1 MNHIFKFIII
11 LFFLVSCSSKEEEKI
26 SVLSDKEMETQMIEA
41 YEEGLRELEK
51 GDVIYATRR
60 FNEAELL
67 YPQSEWASKS
77 ILMSAYA
84 FYSQNYYERSIFELE
99 RFISKYPKHKNID
112 YAYFLLAMNYYEN
125 IIDEKKDLEPLLLS
139 KEKFEY
145 IVKNFP
151 ETDFAQDS
159 IYKLA
164 LIQDV
169 LASKEMHIGKY
180 YLKRKKWIAA
190 INRFKTVLSDY
201 ETTVYVEEALHR
213 LVETYYKIGLVDEA
227 EKYANVLGYNYQSS
241 KWYEQSYKIFNKKYA
256 TLQDSKKD
264 KKSILKRFKSI
275 LKRQK
280 KII

>member
-1 MNHIFKFIII
+1 
-11 LFFLVSCSSKEEEKI
+11 
-26 SVLSDKEMETQMIEA
+26 METQMIEA

-112 YAYFLLAMNYYEN
+112 YAYFLLAMNHYEN

-213 LVETYYKIGLVDEA
+213 LVETYYRIGLVDEA

-241 KWYEQSYKIFNKKYA
+241 KWYEQSYKIFNKKYV
-256 TLQDSKKD
+256 TLQDTKKD

-275 LKRQK
+275 FK
-280 KII
+280 

>member
-112 YAYFLLAMNYYEN
+112 YAYFLLAMNHYEN

-227 EKYANVLGYNYQSS
+227 EKYANILGYNYQSS

-256 TLQDSKKD
+256 ILQDSKKD
-264 KKSILKRFKSI
+264 KRSILKRFKSI
-275 LKRQK
+275 FK
-280 KII
+280 

>member
-1 MNHIFKFIII
+1 MNRIFKFIII

-26 SVLSDKEMETQMIEA
+26 SVLSDKEMEIQMIEA
-41 YEEGLRELEK
+41 YEEGLRELKK

-84 FYSQNYYERSIFELE
+84 FYSQNYYDRSIFELE

-112 YAYFLLAMNYYEN
+112 YAYFLLAMNHYEN

-213 LVETYYKIGLVDEA
+213 LVETYYRIGLEA
-227 EKYANVLGYNYQSS
+227 EAKKYANVLGYNYQSS

-275 LKRQK
+275 FK
-280 KII
+280 

>member
-1 MNHIFKFIII
+1 MNHIFKFVII
-11 LFFLVSCSSKEEEKI
+11 LFFLVSCSSKEEEKV

-112 YAYFLLAMNYYEN
+112 YAYFLLAMNHYEN

-275 LKRQK
+275 FK
-280 KII
+280 

>member
-26 SVLSDKEMETQMIEA
+26 SVLSDKEMEIQMIEA
-41 YEEGLRELEK
+41 YEEGLRELKK

-112 YAYFLLAMNYYEN
+112 YAYFLLAMNHYEN

-139 KEKFEY
+139 KKKFEY

-213 LVETYYKIGLVDEA
+213 LVETYYRIGLEA
-227 EKYANVLGYNYQSS
+227 EAKKYANVLGYNYQSS

-275 LKRQK
+275 FK
-280 KII
+280 

>member
-1 MNHIFKFIII
+1 MRYFFKFLVI
-11 LFFLVSCSSKEEEKI
+11 LIFLNSCSSKEEEKVSI
-26 SVLSDKEMETQMIEA
+26 IGKGELENQMIEA
-41 YEEGLRELEK
+41 YKEGMQELEK
-51 GDVIYATRR
+51 GDVIYASRK

-84 FYSQNYYERSIFELE
+84 FYSQNYYERSVLELE

-112 YAYFLLAMNYYEN
+112 YAYFLLAMNHYEN
-125 IIDEKKDLEPLLLS
+125 IVDEKKDLEPLLLS

-145 IVKNFP
+145 IVNNFP

-159 IYKLA
+159 KYKLG

-169 LASKEMHIGKY
+169 LASKEMHIAKY
-180 YLKRKKWIAA
+180 YLKRKKWVAA
-190 INRFKTVLSDY
+190 INRFKTILSDY
-201 ETTVYVEEALHR
+201 ETTAYVEEALHR

-227 EKYANVLGYNYQSS
+227 EKYASVLGYNYQSS
-241 KWYEQSYKIFNKKYA
+241 EWYKQTYIIFNKEYV
-256 TLQDSKKD
+256 TSLDVKKD

-275 LKRQK
+275 FK
-280 KII
+280 

>member
-51 GDVIYATRR
+51 GDVIYATRK

-112 YAYFLLAMNYYEN
+112 YAYFLLAMNHYEN

-241 KWYEQSYKIFNKKYA
+241 NWYKKSYKVLNKNYSGEIIKNI
-256 TLQDSKKD
+256 KKD
-264 KKSILKRFKSI
+264 KKGVINKFKK
-275 LKRQK
+275 LF
-280 KII
+280 

>member
-11 LFFLVSCSSKEEEKI
+11 LLFLVSCSSKEEEKI

-112 YAYFLLAMNYYEN
+112 YAYFLLAMNHYEN

-227 EKYANVLGYNYQSS
+227 KKYANVLGYNYQSS

-275 LKRQK
+275 FK
-280 KII
+280 

>member
-1 MNHIFKFIII
+1 MKNIFKFIII

-26 SVLSDKEMETQMIEA
+26 SILGDKEMETQMIEA

-51 GDVIYATRR
+51 GDVIYAARR

-112 YAYFLLAMNYYEN
+112 YAYFLLAMNHYEN

-241 KWYEQSYKIFNKKYA
+241 KWYEQSYKIFNKKYV

-275 LKRQK
+275 FK
-280 KII
+280 

>member
-26 SVLSDKEMETQMIEA
+26 SVLSDKEMEIQMIEA
-41 YEEGLRELEK
+41 YEEGLRELKK

-112 YAYFLLAMNYYEN
+112 YAYFLLAMNHYEN

-275 LKRQK
+275 FK
-280 KII
+280 

>member
-1 MNHIFKFIII
+1 MNHILKFIII

-241 KWYEQSYKIFNKKYA
+241 KWYEQSYKIFNKKYV

-275 LKRQK
+275 FK
-280 KII
+280 